1 MDFIEVIG
9 PIIFLVLFGLGKMF
23 EKIQEQGSKRLNDN
37 TRREEGGQPQPEE
50 SDSVW
55 AEVRRRI
62 QERTAAESETPVPPL
77 WLEEDPEPV
86 VKAPPPPPPAP
97 LAPRPIRKRHP
108 QPRPQSVQETS
119 PSMLDQLDLRGRK
132 NLRRAFLYREI
143 LGPPVALRKGGG
155 EDSLLP
161 SP

>member
-23 EKIQEQGSKRLNDN
+23 EKIQGQGSKRLNDN
-37 TRREEGGQPQPEE
+37 PRREEGGQPQRE
-50 SDSVW
+50 VW

-86 VKAPPPPPPAP
+86 VKAPPPPAP
-97 LAPRPIRKRHP
+97 LAPRPTRRKHP
-108 QPRPQSVQETS
+108 QAPRPQPVQETS
-119 PSMLDQLDLRGRK
+119 PSMIEQLDLRGRK